1 MMVGRSDRQCDR
13 SRGYSGTLSA
23 FADIL
28 GARIRAVPARVVIA
42 IAATPISIPPGQG
55 PTRSRACIDPAWMQG
70 SSKPGAGRVLT
81 EPHLE
86 SAAAGAAA
94 RRGESVR
101 TAAIVI
107 IAVVA
112 VAFALYFGRE
122 VFIPFALAGVFM
134 ALLRPV
140 VRVLEKVRVPTA
152 LGALIVVLGSLALLT
167 GAGFAVA
174 VPVQHWAAQ
183 APQSLKKAQDRVRK
197 LVHSVEP
204 VTRAMGNAPGGGQGG
219 AARSGGSG
227 EQTPSPPVPAV
238 ATRVFG
244 MTAGLLSGFLEVV
257 LLVWFLLASGDLF
270 LRKLVEVLPLMW
282 EKKRAVEVVRETEA
296 VVSRY
301 LVVSLLINI
310 GQGAAV
316 ALAMWLIGMPTPV
329 LWGMM
334 TVLLEFIPYL
344 GGAFMVLLLTLI
356 GLATF
361 DSVGNALL
369 APGAYLLITTLQNNL
384 VSPILYGRRLKLNPV
399 AVLAG
404 VMVWWFL
411 WGVPGAFLA
420 VPIIAASKVLADRV
434 TGLHALGEFLGD

>member
-1 MMVGRSDRQCDR
+1 LTDPH
-13 SRGYSGTLSA
+13 LA
-23 FADIL
+23 
-28 GARIRAVPARVVIA
+28 GA
-42 IAATPISIPPGQG
+42 IP
-55 PTRSRACIDPAWMQG
+55 
-70 SSKPGAGRVLT
+70 T
-81 EPHLE
+81 EPH
-86 SAAAGAAA
+86 G
-94 RRGESVR
+94 RGESVR
-101 TAAIVI
+101 TAATVV

-122 VFIPFALAGVFM
+122 VFIPFVLALVFM

-140 VRVLEKVRVPTA
+140 VRALEKLRVPTA
-152 LGALIVVLGSLALLT
+152 LAALLVVLGSLALLV

-174 VPVQHWAAQ
+174 APVQHWATQ
-183 APQSLKKAQDRVRK
+183 APQSLKKAQERVGK
-197 LVHSVEP
+197 LVHSVGS
-204 VTRAMGNAPGGGQGG
+204 VTQAVGSGSGGGQG
-219 AARSGGSG
+219 ASAQSGGSG
-227 EQTPSPPVPAV
+227 SDTPGPAMPGV
-238 ATRVFG
+238 ATKVFG
-244 MTAGLLSGFLEVV
+244 MTAGLLSGLLEVV

-270 LRKLVEVLPLMW
+270 MRKLVDVLPVMR

-316 ALAMWLIGMPTPV
+316 GVAMWLVGMPSPV
-329 LWGMM
+329 MWAMM

-344 GGAFMVLLLTLI
+344 GGAFLVLLLTVV

-361 DSVGNALL
+361 DSVGHALM

-399 AVLAG
+399 AVLVG

-420 VPIIAASKVLADRV
+420 VPIIAAAKVLADRV
-434 TGLHALGEFLGD
+434 HGLHALGEFLGE